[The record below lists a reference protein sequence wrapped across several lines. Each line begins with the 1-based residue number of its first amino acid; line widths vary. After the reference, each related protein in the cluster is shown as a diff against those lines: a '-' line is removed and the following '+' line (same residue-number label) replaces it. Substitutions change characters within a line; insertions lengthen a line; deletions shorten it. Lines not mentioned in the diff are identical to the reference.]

1 MSNVYPSFP
10 RKNWLNCGLFSLK
23 CLSNKGKIDYFST
36 TFVQSFPGESAVKH
50 ALTWQA
56 DTWSS
61 PTAKW
66 HNYCSSLSATSNSS
80 TWLNSNYC
88 VGKTWWIIIDC
99 NACDVGATA
108 FKILGILTIY
118 LLYKLL
124 KGWILDQTTLSQRS
138 RHCQKICWGSPST
151 GKTTFVKEILQ
162 QKKDVLAPL
171 RPSCPPWSEVDH
183 IRA

>member
-1 MSNVYPSFP
+1 MSNAYPSFP
-10 RKNWLNCGLFSLK
+10 HKNWLNCGPFSLK

-36 TFVQSFPGESAVKH
+36 FVQSFPGESAVKH
-50 ALTWQA
+50 SLTWQA

-61 PTAKW
+61 PIAKW
-66 HNYCSSLSATSNSS
+66 YNYCSSLSATSNSLQS
-80 TWLNSNYC
+80 FHLTQFN
-88 VGKTWWIIIDC
+88 
-99 NACDVGATA
+99 
-108 FKILGILTIY
+108 LTIY
-118 LLYKLL
+118 LPYKLL

-138 RHCQKICWGSPST
+138 RHFQKICKGGPST

-171 RPSCPPWSEVDH
+171 RPSFPPWSEVDH

>member
-1 MSNVYPSFP
+1 MSNAYPSFP
-10 RKNWLNCGLFSLK
+10 HKNWLNCGLFSLK

-118 LLYKLL
+118 LPYKLL

-138 RHCQKICWGSPST
+138 RHCQKIC
-151 GKTTFVKEILQ
+151 
-162 QKKDVLAPL
+162 
-171 RPSCPPWSEVDH
+171 
-183 IRA
+183 